1 MQFWQALLSN
11 YVLEEN
17 VQIVCVGI
25 IYGDHVLNV
34 SIIELDALVFDL
46 GIDLDS
52 LVKLLALNNFQA

>member
-46 GIDLDS
+46 GIDYDS